1 MKDIRYK
8 KIKSNEFR
16 TIRKIENTTT
26 LNLSNVQE
34 PREDDDLDD
43 TDT

>member
-1 MKDIRYK
+1 MNLEQSETDETYQ
-8 KIKSNEFR
+8 
-16 TIRKIENTTT
+16 IENTTT